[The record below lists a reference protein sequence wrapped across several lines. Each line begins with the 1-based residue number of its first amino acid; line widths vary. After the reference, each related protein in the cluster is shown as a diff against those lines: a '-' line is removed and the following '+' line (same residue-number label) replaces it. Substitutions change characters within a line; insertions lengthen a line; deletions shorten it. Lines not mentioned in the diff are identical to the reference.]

1 MNAFIK
7 FNKGLFKMSTPVRL
21 WLLML
26 VAVNLVV
33 PLFFLQRLE
42 AQIVV
47 GTMFI
52 SMMLMTGLTALAGFT
67 RIVGAGHFVWIPM
80 LIWIWIRLGEIP
92 ADDVFGLWIRA
103 LMILNGIS
111 LIIDVLDVKRYLAG
125 DRKEMVKDLENT
137 ALQP

>member
-21 WLLML
+21 WLLIL
-26 VAVNLVV
+26 VTVNLIV

-67 RIVGAGHFVWIPM
+67 RIVGAYMNPS
-80 LIWIWIRLGEIP
+80 
-92 ADDVFGLWIRA
+92 
-103 LMILNGIS
+103 S
-111 LIIDVLDVKRYLAG
+111 LASDSCAP
-125 DRKEMVKDLENT
+125 
-137 ALQP
+137 QQ